1 MYVSMN
7 DVDTSLMWVHMYVV
21 LKDKCIKYSYTLKQI
36 PPTAFFVFI
45 MSLGGTMALADEFQY
60 DKCVNRLTTI

>member
-1 MYVSMN
+1 
-7 DVDTSLMWVHMYVV
+7 MYVV
-21 LKDKCIKYSYTLKQI
+21 LKGKCVNCSYTLKQI
-36 PPTAFFVFI
+36 TPTAFFVSI